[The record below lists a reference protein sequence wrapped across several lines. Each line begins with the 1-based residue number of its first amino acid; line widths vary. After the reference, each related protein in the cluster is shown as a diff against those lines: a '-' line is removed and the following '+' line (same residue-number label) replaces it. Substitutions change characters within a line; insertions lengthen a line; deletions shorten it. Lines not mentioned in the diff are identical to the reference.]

1 MLNNKLVNNK
11 DNNVAIV
18 LAAGNSSRMLDQDKI
33 FISIL
38 GKPLLYYSLKVFEE
52 SPIIDSIVLVMS
64 QKNIHLTKALV
75 KEYQFKK
82 VQVIC
87 LGGSSRFQSV
97 KNGLSYI
104 DEAQWVFVHDAAR
117 PCISQELL
125 DKLVNMAQK
134 YGSAIPGRPVFDT
147 LK

>member
-1 MLNNKLVNNK
+1 MLNNKHVNNK

-64 QKNIHLTKALV
+64 QKNIHLKIQESMNRITDEHCFSKHDGTKTVL
-75 KEYQFKK
+75 
-82 VQVIC
+82 
-87 LGGSSRFQSV
+87 
-97 KNGLSYI
+97 
-104 DEAQWVFVHDAAR
+104 
-117 PCISQELL
+117 
-125 DKLVNMAQK
+125 
-134 YGSAIPGRPVFDT
+134 
-147 LK
+147 

>member
-1 MLNNKLVNNK
+1 MNNK

-64 QKNIHLTKALV
+64 QKNIHLTKAFV

-82 VQVIC
+82 IQVIVPYN
-87 LGGSSRFQSV
+87 LAYR
-97 KNGLSYI
+97 N
-104 DEAQWVFVHDAAR
+104 
-117 PCISQELL
+117 
-125 DKLVNMAQK
+125 
-134 YGSAIPGRPVFDT
+134 
-147 LK
+147 